1 MSSIINCE
9 PDRSVLNPNKDD
21 QFHNPNEIFKV
32 LRKDPKNMS
41 IEELEEI
48 LSKNRGKNTRNK
60 EKDENNNSFYSQR
73 NNSVTE
79 TSKVFNKINEKIEK
93 LRVDPVNTSFS
104 PLNIFHK
111 NLQNESIN
119 YSNNVSSSMQHIKVL
134 SPKDTNFSGYISD
147 TQERNFNFNYNTG
160 EGDVSI
166 KSNNP
171 SAGKYKAQSA
181 ASNAL
186 KALQDK
192 IKHFQIENEE
202 LRKRL
207 INEEDRIEK
216 EREEF
221 QTKFIKEVNKTRE
234 IECAYRNEMESI
246 KEENLL
252 LNNVVNEQKNEINLL
267 RTNIQVLESEKDR
280 HLEQNI
286 MVAIINRRIKRT

>member
-1 MSSIINCE
+1 
-9 PDRSVLNPNKDD
+9 
-21 QFHNPNEIFKV
+21 
-32 LRKDPKNMS
+32 
-41 IEELEEI
+41 
-48 LSKNRGKNTRNK
+48 
-60 EKDENNNSFYSQR
+60 
-73 NNSVTE
+73 
-79 TSKVFNKINEKIEK
+79 
-93 LRVDPVNTSFS
+93 
-104 PLNIFHK
+104 
-111 NLQNESIN
+111 
-119 YSNNVSSSMQHIKVL
+119 MQHIKVL

-147 TQERNFNFNYNTG
+147 TQERNFNYNYNTG
-160 EGDVSI
+160 EGDISI

-171 SAGKYKAQSA
+171 SAGKYSYQSA

-192 IKHFQIENEE
+192 IKQFQIENEE

-267 RTNIQVLESEKDR
+267 KTNIQVLENEKDR

-286 MVAIINRRIKRT
+286 MVLIIKGRIKRTLNKK